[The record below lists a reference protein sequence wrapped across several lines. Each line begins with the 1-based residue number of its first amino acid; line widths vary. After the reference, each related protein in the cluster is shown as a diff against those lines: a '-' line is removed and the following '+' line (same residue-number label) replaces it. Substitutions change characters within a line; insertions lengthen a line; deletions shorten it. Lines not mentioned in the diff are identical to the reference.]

1 MRKKNCVTYLHGGQ
15 YGFGHNNNIAVSYII
30 NNFMIMNND
39 YFLFL
44 NPDVFITSESLINYV
59 DYIISNDYKFSTL
72 CLYRDFTKSKHDYSI
87 RSFPTL
93 YDFLCS
99 FLLGVNKSKIKKENI
114 LSDTVVDWCA
124 GSFMLIHAL
133 SFLNVNGFDQKY
145 FMYCEDIDLCMRL
158 KLSGVDLY
166 YTPHFDAIHYAQ
178 HENRRIFTKAFRWH
192 IRSITRYILRKPIL
206 SYKNYRKITS
216 ELVK

>member
-1 MRKKNCVTYLHGGQ
+1 LLLNLKLPSGRFKIIVRDNKSSMVLKKTCEKNCVTYLHGGQ

-145 FMYCEDIDLCMRL
+145 FMY
-158 KLSGVDLY
+158 
-166 YTPHFDAIHYAQ
+166 
-178 HENRRIFTKAFRWH
+178 
-192 IRSITRYILRKPIL
+192 
-206 SYKNYRKITS
+206 
-216 ELVK
+216 

>member
-1 MRKKNCVTYLHGGQ
+1 
-15 YGFGHNNNIAVSYII
+15 
-30 NNFMIMNND
+30 
-39 YFLFL
+39 
-44 NPDVFITSESLINYV
+44 
-59 DYIISNDYKFSTL
+59 
-72 CLYRDFTKSKHDYSI
+72 DFTKSKHDYSI

-216 ELVK
+216 ELV

>member
-1 MRKKNCVTYLHGGQ
+1 
-15 YGFGHNNNIAVSYII
+15 
-30 NNFMIMNND
+30 
-39 YFLFL
+39 
-44 NPDVFITSESLINYV
+44 ESLINYV

-216 ELVK
+216 ELV

>member
-1 MRKKNCVTYLHGGQ
+1 MVYIIIVSHGHDDYIENLLLNLKLPSGRFKIIVRDNKSSMVLKKTCEKNCVTYLHGGQ

-72 CLYRDFTKSKHDYSI
+72 CLYRDFTK
-87 RSFPTL
+87 
-93 YDFLCS
+93 
-99 FLLGVNKSKIKKENI
+99 
-114 LSDTVVDWCA
+114 
-124 GSFMLIHAL
+124 
-133 SFLNVNGFDQKY
+133 
-145 FMYCEDIDLCMRL
+145 
-158 KLSGVDLY
+158 
-166 YTPHFDAIHYAQ
+166 
-178 HENRRIFTKAFRWH
+178 AFRWH